1 MASTNLGSG
10 IIGNVKLPD
19 DTVLIIGAGPV
30 GLMTSSVLAFYG
42 VKSVILERNR
52 EPTR

>member
-1 MASTNLGSG
+1 MTGD
-10 IIGNVKLPD
+10 VKLPS

-30 GLMTSSVLAFYG
+30 GLLTASVLAFYG
-42 VKSVILERNR
+42 VRSVILERNR